1 MTSDCWNLLIST
13 FCTRFLQVT
22 FLVTSIWEIS
32 SNSLPLWA
40 LPRSSSGRQTC
51 GGLTRRLARDHWK
64 ILKLKHRIHGTGIF
78 TYIWLIFILFIYRC
92 NIPVPWIL
100 WDYNMHPESSICFA
114 FVFQLHLS
122 ATTWCTHAADL
133 ESNEICS
140 EKLQL
145 IQAKV
150 PRGNSVSPPSSTSF
164 KYLQLAQLS
173 ANINTSHLLDIS
185 CLFSQWTVRIP
196 KTSCRS
202 AVDWQYHF
210 ERYFLQSKEQQLIND
225 FAALAVVEAT
235 SAPPKNLKPLSLLR
249 NERSWPLVQ
258 C

>member
-1 MTSDCWNLLIST
+1 M
-13 FCTRFLQVT
+13 
-22 FLVTSIWEIS
+22 TSIWETS

-64 ILKLKHRIHGTGIF
+64 IVKLKHRIHGTGIF
-78 TYIWLIFILFIYRC
+78 TYIWLIFILFMYKVQYTSPMDPMGLQHGSRIFF
-92 NIPVPWIL
+92 
-100 WDYNMHPESSICFA
+100 CFA

-133 ESNEICS
+133 EGNEICN

-164 KYLQLAQLS
+164 KYLQLDQLS
-173 ANINTSHLLDIS
+173 ANINTSLLDIS
-185 CLFSQWTVRIP
+185 WLF
-196 KTSCRS
+196 
-202 AVDWQYHF
+202 
-210 ERYFLQSKEQQLIND
+210 
-225 FAALAVVEAT
+225 
-235 SAPPKNLKPLSLLR
+235 
-249 NERSWPLVQ
+249 VQ
-258 C
+258 